1 MKEMNS
7 DNDGFDNWLLSDMS
21 EPCYLVLLGEKHFI
35 GWATQHEWP
44 HTHMRQSQDNPFSCI
59 SPPHILL
66 SFIASHVKMLS
77 LSLSPSLPIYPFTY
91 FWSIFVIDEGNM
103 HFMLQV
109 VGKWR
114 RLLIAYNFTWFFTK
128 RIQVRISKT
137 NNIDFLQSCKSF

>member
-1 MKEMNS
+1 MMVLIIDFYPTWVSLVTWSYWVKNISLDELPNMN
-7 DNDGFDNWLLSDMS
+7 DLTLICVNHRITLSLAYHL
-21 EPCYLVLLGEKHFI
+21 PTFCYLLL
-35 GWATQHEWP
+35 P
-44 HTHMRQSQDNPFSCI
+44 
-59 SPPHILL
+59 L
-66 SFIASHVKMLS
+66 MLKCS